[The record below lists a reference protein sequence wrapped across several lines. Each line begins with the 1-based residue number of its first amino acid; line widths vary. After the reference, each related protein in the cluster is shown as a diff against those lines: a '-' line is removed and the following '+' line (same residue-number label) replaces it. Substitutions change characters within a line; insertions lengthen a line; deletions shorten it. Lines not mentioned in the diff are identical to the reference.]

1 MAYLQVDARLIASH
15 VWGLQ
20 LLHKDDDD
28 ADEKHK
34 VNLGSER
41 KTDSNLRPAW
51 DSLTGPS
58 LATQLPLQTSLLL
71 TESFK

>member
-34 VNLGSER
+34 INLGSER
-41 KTDSNLRPAW
+41 KADSNLCPAW
-51 DSLTGPS
+51 YSLTGPS
-58 LATQLPLQTSLLL
+58 LARQVPLQTSLSL